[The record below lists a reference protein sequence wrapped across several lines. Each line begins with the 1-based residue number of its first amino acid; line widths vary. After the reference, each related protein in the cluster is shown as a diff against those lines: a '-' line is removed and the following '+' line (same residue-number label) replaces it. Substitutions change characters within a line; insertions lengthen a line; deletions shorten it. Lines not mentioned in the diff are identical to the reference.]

1 MSSLPKLPQEVIDQ
15 IIDHVALSGDWL
27 GENLLHCVLVNR
39 SVHYRSQQ
47 YIFTSIV
54 IRGHA
59 RRCVKKIRGL
69 LAIIH
74 CNPHISHYIEELTL
88 EYDDWG
94 NHEDPTFIALMKKIS
109 TSDRPLRKLTIS
121 AHYRCGLTGNPSF
134 RATSNTSATDGPFL
148 PTIYFPIYNLI
159 VSQPTRERTD

>member
-27 GENLLHCVLVNR
+27 GENLLHCALVNR

-74 CNPHISHYIEELTL
+74 RNPDIAHYIEELTL
-88 EYDDWG
+88 EYIVSSMNNTNVDLGYQCCQLVMDKIRTERLRSSVDD
-94 NHEDPTFIALMKKIS
+94 TIALSKSIN
-109 TSDRPLRKLTIS
+109 D
-121 AHYRCGLTGNPSF
+121 F
-134 RATSNTSATDGPFL
+134 FL
-148 PTIYFPIYNLI
+148 
-159 VSQPTRERTD
+159 